1 MTEPDVLV
9 SREDAWIQL
18 TLNRPTAANA
28 LSWGVV
34 RGLRSA
40 LAAVTAVETGDR
52 DVAGPVRGVIVTGA
66 GSKAFCAGA
75 DLKERRGMSLDETRT
90 FLRELNAT
98 LDLLAGLPLPTVA
111 VMQGAA
117 FGGGLELALACD
129 FRVAAEGVEMGLTET
144 RLGIIPGAGGTQ
156 RLARVVGLPRAKE
169 MILTGKR
176 CDARTALGFGL
187 VHAVAP
193 AETLPALTAQWKKDL
208 TAAAPLAVAQAKH
221 ALEAGFDRPLG
232 EGLALER
239 DAYERV
245 LVSEDRNEG
254 LAAFAEKRP
263 PVWKGR

>member
-1 MTEPDVLV
+1 MIEPEVLV
-9 SREDAWIQL
+9 SREDAWIHL
-18 TLNRPTAANA
+18 TLNRPAAANA

-40 LAAVTAVETGDR
+40 LATVTAAEGGLGED
-52 DVAGPVRGVIVTGA
+52 AVRGVVVTGA
-66 GSKAFCAGA
+66 GAKAFCAGA
-75 DLKERRGMSLDETRT
+75 DLKERKGMTLAETRT
-90 FLRELNAT
+90 FLGDLNAA
-98 LDLLAGLPLPTVA
+98 LDLLARLSLPTVA

-129 FRVAAEGVEMGLTET
+129 FRLAAEGIEMGLTET

-156 RLARVVGLPRAKE
+156 RLARVIGLPRAKE

-176 CDARTALGFGL
+176 CDARAAHGMGL

-193 AETLPALTAQWKKDL
+193 AEGLPALVAQWKKDL

-221 ALEAGFDRPLG
+221 ALEAGFERALG